1 MFNVGSEGR
10 LGHVQLKNGELAR
23 RAARYGHPDASLLLT
38 ADSSSWNSHRSSRLG
53 RPQPEL

>member
-23 RAARYGHPDASLLLT
+23 RAASYRQPLPNRCVG
-38 ADSSSWNSHRSSRLG
+38 R
-53 RPQPEL
+53 RPQCHPRKPRP